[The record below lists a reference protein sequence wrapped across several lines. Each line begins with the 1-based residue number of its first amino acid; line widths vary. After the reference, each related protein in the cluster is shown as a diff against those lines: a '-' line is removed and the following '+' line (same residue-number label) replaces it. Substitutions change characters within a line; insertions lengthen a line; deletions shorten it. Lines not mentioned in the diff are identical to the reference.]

1 MNLGRALSFGNKSSR
16 KEKKAEAAAD
26 AEREGGCLML
36 LDVSVD
42 AMTEGTSTAPKLTCL
57 RVGNIAFTR
66 VAAVG
71 LSSRASPHTTIMP
84 PLDQLRALAKQNNLL
99 QPLLALEEEAD
110 AREDQ
115 IDEMRMQVKQLELAA
130 KEAVASAA
138 AGTSRTRRPTWG

>member
-1 MNLGRALSFGNKSSR
+1 
-16 KEKKAEAAAD
+16 
-26 AEREGGCLML
+26 
-36 LDVSVD
+36 
-42 AMTEGTSTAPKLTCL
+42 
-57 RVGNIAFTR
+57 
-66 VAAVG
+66 
-71 LSSRASPHTTIMP
+71 MP

-138 AGTSRTRRPTWG
+138 AGAEVGEQARKVRRHR

>member
-1 MNLGRALSFGNKSSR
+1 MA
-16 KEKKAEAAAD
+16 AED
-26 AEREGGCLML
+26 
-36 LDVSVD
+36 
-42 AMTEGTSTAPKLTCL
+42 TTTARKLTCL
-57 RVGNIAFTR
+57 RVGKHRFHAR
-66 VAAVG
+66 RCRP
-71 LSSRASPHTTIMP
+71 LSSRASPHTTMP

-138 AGTSRTRRPTWG
+138 AGAEVGEQARKVRRHRQ

>member
-1 MNLGRALSFGNKSSR
+1 
-16 KEKKAEAAAD
+16 
-26 AEREGGCLML
+26 
-36 LDVSVD
+36 
-42 AMTEGTSTAPKLTCL
+42 
-57 RVGNIAFTR
+57 
-66 VAAVG
+66 
-71 LSSRASPHTTIMP
+71 MP

-138 AGTSRTRRPTWG
+138 AGAEVGEQARKVRRYRQV